1 MFQIFV
7 NDATSKQCHICYSLS
22 STFKCAYIQGPKLA
36 CVPTFFYHLFIKQDS
51 HAFTLFYFYCFY
63 FTYSVYAEHFTI
75 EGRFFFHFSL
85 SGQIEVAKKS
95 FWSVS
100 HIITKIKRH
109 VGAKTNPQIRTLA
122 DVGCQTYIT
131 KKRY

>member
-1 MFQIFV
+1 MLLLSFIFIV
-7 NDATSKQCHICYSLS
+7 
-22 STFKCAYIQGPKLA
+22 
-36 CVPTFFYHLFIKQDS
+36 FIS
-51 HAFTLFYFYCFY
+51 HTQYMLNILQLRAD
-63 FTYSVYAEHFTI
+63 
-75 EGRFFFHFSL
+75 FFFHFSL